1 MHVHFGLAR
10 IAKHTHIQI
19 VVLYE
24 TLNNDSAF
32 KTSECYQNTE
42 YSQTEHEYEIK
53 KKDIVCR
60 CTVEKKLDRENKKNS
75 LNKSE
80 EEKNTVCDSFP

>member
-53 KKDIVCR
+53 KKISCVDAQW
-60 CTVEKKLDRENKKNS
+60 KKNWIERI
-75 LNKSE
+75 K
-80 EEKNTVCDSFP
+80 KIV